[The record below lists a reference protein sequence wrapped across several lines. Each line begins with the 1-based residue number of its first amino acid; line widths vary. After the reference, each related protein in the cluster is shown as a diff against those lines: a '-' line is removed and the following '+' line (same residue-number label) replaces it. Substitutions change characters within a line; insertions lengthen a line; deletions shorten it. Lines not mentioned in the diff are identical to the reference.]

1 VALTRGPAE
10 NRAGRKHDFQAPSR
24 FYGNDGTKFPK
35 NCLGTL
41 LAKTGKVAK
50 KGRQILTRSHNETL
64 SVAAMCVNNEDD
76 SPIAIRS

>member
-41 LAKTGKVAK
+41 FAKTGEVAK
-50 KGRQILTRSHNETL
+50 KGRQLFIRTHNETL
-64 SVAAMCVNNEDD
+64 SIVAVRVSNPDR
-76 SPIAIRS
+76 SPVGINR